1 MHIDRFHA
9 PPAIFVA
16 PGRVNLIGEHTDY
29 AEGFVMPAAIDFA
42 TLAGISPRS
51 DGKIAIYSENYS
63 EEVSYEAS
71 ALPAAASKHW
81 SDYPIG
87 VVVVLAGLG
96 HTIPGFSLSLW
107 GDVPLGSGLSSSA
120 ALEVATALAVLSLIG
135 ASYPGPV
142 LARLCQRAENEFVG
156 ANCGIM
162 DQFISANGKEN
173 HALLL
178 DCRDLSFKLA
188 PIPDHVAL
196 VIANTMVKH
205 SVAGGDYPTRRR
217 ESEAA
222 CAVIAGHRPGVKF
235 LRDATLEDLDKWGHE
250 MAPKSL
256 LRARHVIGENL
267 RTVAAA
273 EALMRGDMAEL
284 GRLMA
289 EAHTSYSRDFEG
301 SCPEADAMVALAAD
315 LPGLIGARLTG
326 GGFGGCTI
334 NLVEQAEAPRFAE
347 VLGARY
353 AAQTGIVPRILVCHA
368 SGGAHQL
375 EWRRSASHPEA
386 FPGLANGRCGFPH

>member
-1 MHIDRFHA
+1 MHDPAVLRSLHLARFQA
-9 PPAIFVA
+9 EPAIFVA

-29 AEGFVMPAAIDFA
+29 AEGFVMPVAIDFA
-42 TLAGISPRS
+42 TLAGISPRT
-51 DGKIAIYSENYS
+51 DGKIVIYSENYT
-63 EEVSYEAS
+63 EEKTFDAA
-71 ALPAAASKHW
+71 ALPAQAAKHW

-87 VVVVLAGLG
+87 VVVLLTGEG
-96 HTIPGFSLSLW
+96 YKIPGFSLSLW

-120 ALEVATALAVLSLIG
+120 ALEVVTMLAITTLIG
-135 ASYPGPV
+135 VSIPGPK
-142 LARLCQRAENEFVG
+142 LARLCQRVENEFVG

-188 PIPDHVAL
+188 PIPAHIAL

-205 SVAGGDYPTRRR
+205 SIAGGDYPTRRR

-222 CAVIAGHRPGVKF
+222 CAIIASHRPGVPF
-235 LRDATLEDLDKWGHE
+235 LRDATLDDLEKWGSE
-250 MAPKSL
+250 MEPKSL
-256 LRARHVIGENL
+256 LRARHVISEDL
-267 RTVAAA
+267 RTVAA
-273 EALMRGDMAEL
+273 EKALEKGDLKEV

-289 EAHTSYSRDFEG
+289 EAHRSYSKDFEG
-301 SCPEADAMVALAAD
+301 SCVEADLMVDLAQD

-334 NLVEQAEAPRFAE
+334 NLVEQSQAKAFAAE
-347 VLGARY
+347 LGKRY
-353 AAQTGIVPRILVCHA
+353 AAKTGITPEIHICHA
-368 SGGAHQL
+368 SGGAH
-375 EWRRSASHPEA
+375 R
-386 FPGLANGRCGFPH
+386 LA

>member
-1 MHIDRFHA
+1 MHDIALFRTMHLERFHA
-9 PPAIFVA
+9 EPAIFAA

-51 DGKIAIYSENYS
+51 DGKIVLYSENYAA
-63 EEVSYEAS
+63 ERIFEVA
-71 ALPAAASKHW
+71 ALPAAPSHHW
-81 SDYPIG
+81 TDYPLG
-87 VVVVLAGLG
+87 VISILAGEG

-120 ALEVATALAVLSLIG
+120 AVEVATALAVTSLLG
-135 ASYPGPV
+135 VTYSGPV

-156 ANCGIM
+156 ASCGIM
-162 DQFISANGKEN
+162 DQFISANGAKD

-178 DCRDLSFKLA
+178 DCRDLSFILA
-188 PIPDHVAL
+188 PIPENVAL

-205 SVAGGDYPTRRR
+205 AITGGEYTTRRA
-217 ESEAA
+217 EVEAA
-222 CAVIAGHRPGVKF
+222 CAVIASHRPGVRF
-235 LRDATLEDLDKWGHE
+235 LRDATVDDLEQWGHE
-250 MAPKSL
+250 MTPNSL
-256 LRARHVIGENL
+256 KRARHVITENL

-273 EALMRGDMAEL
+273 QALIRRDLPEL

-289 EAHTSYSRDFEG
+289 EAHRSYSQDFEA
-301 SCPEADAMVALAAD
+301 SCVEADSMVSLAQN

-334 NLVEQAEAPRFAE
+334 NLVEQSQAPAFATSLADLYTAEI
-347 VLGARY
+347 
-353 AAQTGIVPRILVCHA
+353 GIVPQVHICHA

-375 EWRRSASHPEA
+375 A
-386 FPGLANGRCGFPH
+386 

>member
-1 MHIDRFHA
+1 MHDPAVLRSAHVTRFHA
-9 PPAIFVA
+9 DPAIFVA

-29 AEGFVMPAAIDFA
+29 AEGFVMPVAIDKA
-42 TLAGISPRS
+42 TLAAISPRS
-51 DGKIAIYSENYS
+51 DGKIVLYSENYG
-63 EEVSYEAS
+63 EEKTFDAA
-71 ALPAAASKHW
+71 ALPTQASKHW

-87 VVVVLAGLG
+87 VVALLTGEG
-96 HTIPGFSLSLW
+96 HKIPGFSMSLW

-120 ALEVATALAVLSLIG
+120 ALEVATALAVTTLIG
-135 ASYPGPV
+135 VTYPGPV
-142 LARLCQRAENEFVG
+142 LARLCQRVENEFVG

-162 DQFISANGKEN
+162 DQFISANGEEN

-205 SVAGGDYPTRRR
+205 SIAGGDYPTRRR

-222 CAVIAGHRPGVKF
+222 CAVINSHRGGVPF
-235 LRDATLEDLDKWGHE
+235 LRDATLEDLEKWGHE
-250 MAPKSL
+250 MDPKSL
-256 LRARHVIGENL
+256 LRARHVISEDL
-267 RTVAAA
+267 RTVAAC
-273 EALMRGDMAEL
+273 EALLKGDLKEL

-289 EAHTSYSRDFEG
+289 EAHTSYSKDFEG
-301 SCPEADAMVALAAD
+301 SCVEADAMVELAQD

-334 NLVEQAEAPRFAE
+334 NLVERGQAEAFAQT
-347 VLGARY
+347 LAARY
-353 AAQTGIVPRILVCHA
+353 AAKFGIQPEIHICHA

-375 EWRRSASHPEA
+375 I
-386 FPGLANGRCGFPH
+386 

>member
-1 MHIDRFHA
+1 MHDPAILRTAHRARFHA
-9 PPAIFVA
+9 EPAIFVA

-42 TLAGISPRS
+42 TLAAISPRS
-51 DGKIAIYSENYS
+51 DGKIVIYSENYG
-63 EEVSYEAS
+63 EEKNFETV
-71 ALPAAASKHW
+71 ALPSHASKHW
-81 SDYPIG
+81 SDYPLG
-87 VVVVLAGLG
+87 VVSILLAEG
-96 HTIPGFSLSLW
+96 HPIPPFSLSLW

-120 ALEVATALAVLSLIG
+120 ALEVVTALAVLSLTG
-135 ASYPGPV
+135 ASVPGPV

-162 DQFISANGKEN
+162 DQFISANGKED

-188 PIPDHVAL
+188 PIPANVAL

-205 SVAGGDYPTRRR
+205 SIAGGDYKTRRA

-222 CAVIAGHRPGVKF
+222 CAVIASHRPSVPF

-256 LRARHVIGENL
+256 LRARHVISENL
-267 RTVAAA
+267 RTIAAA
-273 EALMRGDMAEL
+273 EVLAKGDLAEL

-289 EAHTSYSRDFEG
+289 EAHRSYSQDFEG
-301 SCPEADAMVALAAD
+301 SCAEADLMVELAND

-334 NLVEQAEAPRFAE
+334 NLVEQDRANAFAE
-347 VLGARY
+347 ELGKRY
-353 AAQTGIVPRILVCHA
+353 AAKTGIQPQIHICHA
-368 SGGAHQL
+368 SGGAHRL
-375 EWRRSASHPEA
+375 T
-386 FPGLANGRCGFPH
+386 